1 MQQPDQQQEDRCPR
15 RVEEARKPVGVSD
28 HGQLVGFV
36 DQIESHLGIR
46 PKEASADSG
55 YLSESN
61 LAALEERGIT
71 AYIATGRAKRPADAK
86 HTGGPLTRAMRT
98 KLKRGGHRSR

>member
-1 MQQPDQQQEDRCPR
+1 M
-15 RVEEARKPVGVSD
+15 
-28 HGQLVGFV
+28 GFV